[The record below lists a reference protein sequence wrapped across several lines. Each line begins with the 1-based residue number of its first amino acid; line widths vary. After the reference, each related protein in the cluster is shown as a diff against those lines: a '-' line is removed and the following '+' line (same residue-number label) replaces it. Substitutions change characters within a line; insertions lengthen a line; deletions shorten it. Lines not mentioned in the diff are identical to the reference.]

1 MPSHVNFVIR
11 SILTFFCGSVILLKQ
26 GGDTLTGLFTNL
38 EKQQQFCKWS
48 PLYSLKRIFYLY
60 LGFGLLLLWIVG
72 CNFPGGQNR
81 DIPQIQL
88 TIQNTLPVK
97 RVNVPIVLSLA
108 ELRQIAADFSF
119 DAYLV
124 VSGQPPA
131 ELEIPSQADDTNYDG
146 QKDELVFLVDLE
158 PQETKGVTIRY
169 APDNQ
174 VSITL
179 GFTRRTRAGIFPELK
194 GFAALES
201 EWVAHLLQPNGSI
214 DTYGKKTKGLFLDQF
229 VRQLTTPLDSDEE
242 ILIPLFTTE
251 EMDSRSGFGL
261 WDTDTQTLISP
272 DNQRDYVRILA
283 DGPVRSIVQRIIPSW
298 VLSSDQEVSFIST
311 FSIYGGHQ
319 WGEHRVKVQGLG
331 ERYRIAVRLPNRRI
345 TSVSNEKDGW
355 IWSWETEADHEMGFG
370 VTYPVDGF
378 DTFLD
383 SEAGNTLLLMKLDR
397 YDEVF
402 YRFASTLGGE
412 EVATATQETEGV
424 ETVQQKAQ
432 EEEGVEIATPEA
444 FEQYVQATATEIRT
458 PPVIRF
464 AIQESQEPEE
474 SPE

>member
-1 MPSHVNFVIR
+1 MTDF
-11 SILTFFCGSVILLKQ
+11 
-26 GGDTLTGLFTNL
+26 FTNS
-38 EKQQQFCKWS
+38 EKQEQFCKRN
-48 PLYSLKRIFYLY
+48 PLYTLKRIFYLY
-60 LGFGLLLLWIVG
+60 LGFASLLLWIVG

-108 ELRQIAADFSF
+108 ELKQVASDFSF

-124 VSGQPPA
+124 VSGHPPA
-131 ELEIPSQADDTNYDG
+131 EIEIPSQADDTNYDG

-169 APDNQ
+169 APDNK

-179 GFTRRTRAGIFPELK
+179 GFTRRTRVGIFPELE

-201 EWVAHLLQPNGSI
+201 EWVAYLLQPNGSI
-214 DTYGKKTKGLFLDQF
+214 DIYGKKKKGLFLDQF
-229 VRQLTTPLDSDEE
+229 VHQLTTPTDSGEE
-242 ILIPLFTTE
+242 ILTPLFTTE
-251 EMDSRSGFGL
+251 EMGSRSGFGL
-261 WDTDTQTLISP
+261 WDTEAQTLISP
-272 DNQRDYVRILA
+272 ENQRDYIRILA

-298 VLSSDQEVSFIST
+298 DLSSDREVSFIST
-311 FSIYGGHQ
+311 FSIYAGHQ
-319 WGEHRVKVQGLG
+319 WGEHRVKAQGLG
-331 ERYRIAVRLPNRRI
+331 DGYRIAIRLPNRRI

-355 IWSWETEADHEMGFG
+355 IWSWERKTDHEMGFG

-383 SEAGNTLLLMKLDR
+383 TEAGNTLLLMKLDR

-412 EVATATQETEGV
+412 EVETATQETEGV
-424 ETVQQKAQ
+424 EIVKQEVQA
-432 EEEGVEIATPEA
+432 EEGVEIATQKA
-444 FEQYVQATATEIRT
+444 FEQYVQAMATEIRT

-464 AIQESQEPEE
+464 ATQESQEPEE
-474 SPE
+474 PPE

>member
-1 MPSHVNFVIR
+1 M
-11 SILTFFCGSVILLKQ
+11 
-26 GGDTLTGLFTNL
+26 TGLFTNS
-38 EKQQQFCKWS
+38 EKQWQLCTRN
-48 PLYSLKRIFYLY
+48 PLYNLKGIFYLY
-60 LGFGLLLLWIVG
+60 LGFGLLFLWIAG

-97 RVNVPIVLSLA
+97 RTNVPIVLSLA
-108 ELRQIAADFSF
+108 ELKQAASDFSF

-124 VSGQPPA
+124 VTGHPPA
-131 ELEIPSQADDTNYDG
+131 EIEIPSQADDTNYDG

-201 EWVAHLLQPNGSI
+201 EWVAYLLQPNGSI
-214 DTYGKKTKGLFLDQF
+214 DIYGKKTKGLFLDQF
-229 VRQLTTPLDSDEE
+229 VRQLTAPSDADAE
-242 ILIPLFTTE
+242 ILTPLFTTE
-251 EMDSRSGFGL
+251 EMDSRSSFGL
-261 WDTDTQTLISP
+261 WDMDTKTLISP
-272 DNQRDYVRILA
+272 ENQRDYVRIIA

-298 VLSSDQEVSFIST
+298 VLSPGQEVSFIST
-311 FSIYGGHQ
+311 FSIYAGHQ
-319 WGEHRVKVQGLG
+319 WGEHRVKVRGLG
-331 ERYRIAVRLPNRRI
+331 NRYRIGIRLPNRRI

-355 IWSWETEADHEMGFG
+355 IWSWETEADREMGFG
-370 VTYPVDGF
+370 VTYPVAGF

-383 SEAGNTLLLMKLDR
+383 SEAGNTILLMKLDR
-397 YDEVF
+397 YDEMF
-402 YRFASTLGGE
+402 YRFASALGGE
-412 EVATATQETEGV
+412 EVEKATQETG
-424 ETVQQKAQ
+424 
-432 EEEGVEIATPEA
+432 GVEIVTQETQETEKVEIASQEA

-458 PPVIRF
+458 PPVIRLTS
-464 AIQESQEPEE
+464 QESQEQEE
-474 SPE
+474 SQQ

>member
-1 MPSHVNFVIR
+1 
-11 SILTFFCGSVILLKQ
+11 LTVF
-26 GGDTLTGLFTNL
+26 FTNS
-38 EKQQQFCKWS
+38 EKHEQFCKWS
-48 PLYSLKRIFYLY
+48 PLYNLKRTFYLY
-60 LGFGLLLLWIVG
+60 LCFGLLLLWTVG

-108 ELRQIAADFSF
+108 ELKQVASDFSF

-124 VSGQPPA
+124 VSGHPPA
-131 ELEIPSQADDTNYDG
+131 EIEIPSQADDTNYDG

-179 GFTRRTRAGIFPELK
+179 GFTRRTRAGVFPELE

-201 EWVAHLLQPNGSI
+201 EWVAYLLQPNGSI
-214 DTYGKKTKGLFLDQF
+214 DIYGKKKKGLFLDQF
-229 VRQLTTPLDSDEE
+229 VRQLTTPSDSEE
-242 ILIPLFTTE
+242 ENLTPLFTTE
-251 EMDSRSGFGL
+251 EMGSRSGFGL
-261 WDTDTQTLISP
+261 WDTEAQTLISP
-272 DNQRDYVRILA
+272 ENQRDYVRILA

-298 VLSSDQEVSFIST
+298 VLSSDREVSFIST
-311 FSIYGGHQ
+311 FSIYAEQQ
-319 WGEHRVKVQGLG
+319 WGEHRVKAQGL
-331 ERYRIAVRLPNRRI
+331 EDRYRIAIRLPNRRI

-355 IWSWETEADHEMGFG
+355 IWSWETAADHEMGFG
-370 VTYPVDGF
+370 VTYPVDEF
-378 DTFLD
+378 DTFVD
-383 SEAGNTLLLMKLDR
+383 SETGNTLLLMKLDQ

-402 YRFASTLGGE
+402 YRFASALEGE
-412 EVATATQETEGV
+412 EPEITTQEAEEVTRATQETE
-424 ETVQQKAQ
+424 KS
-432 EEEGVEIATPEA
+432 EIVTQEA
-444 FEQYVQATATEIRT
+444 FEQYIQATATEIRT

-464 AIQESQEPEE
+464 APQESQEQEEE

>member
-1 MPSHVNFVIR
+1 MTVF
-11 SILTFFCGSVILLKQ
+11 
-26 GGDTLTGLFTNL
+26 FTNS
-38 EKQQQFCKWS
+38 EKHEQFCKWS
-48 PLYSLKRIFYLY
+48 PLYNLKRTFYLY
-60 LGFGLLLLWIVG
+60 LCFGLLLLWTVG

-108 ELRQIAADFSF
+108 ELKQVASDFSF

-124 VSGQPPA
+124 VSGHPPA
-131 ELEIPSQADDTNYDG
+131 EIEIPSQADDTNYDG

-179 GFTRRTRAGIFPELK
+179 GFTRRTRAGVFPELE

-201 EWVAHLLQPNGSI
+201 EWVAYLLQPNGSI
-214 DTYGKKTKGLFLDQF
+214 DIYGKKKKGLFLDQF
-229 VRQLTTPLDSDEE
+229 VRQLTTPSDSEE
-242 ILIPLFTTE
+242 ENLTPLFTTE
-251 EMDSRSGFGL
+251 EMGSRSGFGL
-261 WDTDTQTLISP
+261 WDTEAQTLISP
-272 DNQRDYVRILA
+272 ENQRDYVRILA

-298 VLSSDQEVSFIST
+298 VLSSDREVSFIST
-311 FSIYGGHQ
+311 FSIYAEQQ
-319 WGEHRVKVQGLG
+319 WGEHRVKAQGL
-331 ERYRIAVRLPNRRI
+331 EDRYRIAIRLPNRRI

-355 IWSWETEADHEMGFG
+355 IWSWETAADHEMGFG
-370 VTYPVDGF
+370 VTYPVDEF
-378 DTFLD
+378 DTFVD
-383 SEAGNTLLLMKLDR
+383 SETGNTLLLMKLDQ

-402 YRFASTLGGE
+402 YRFASALEGE
-412 EVATATQETEGV
+412 EPEITTQEAEEVTRATQETE
-424 ETVQQKAQ
+424 KS
-432 EEEGVEIATPEA
+432 EIVTQEA
-444 FEQYVQATATEIRT
+444 FEQYIQATATEIRT

-464 AIQESQEPEE
+464 APQESQEQEEE

>member
-1 MPSHVNFVIR
+1 M
-11 SILTFFCGSVILLKQ
+11 TGFFNNS
-26 GGDTLTGLFTNL
+26 
-38 EKQQQFCKWS
+38 EKQSQLCKRN
-48 PLYSLKRIFYLY
+48 PLYHLKRIFYLY
-60 LGFGLLLLWIVG
+60 LGIGSLLLWIVG

-108 ELRQIAADFSF
+108 ELKQVAPDFSF

-124 VSGQPPA
+124 VSGHPPA
-131 ELEIPSQADDTNYDG
+131 EIEIPSQADDTNYDG

-158 PQETKGVTIRY
+158 PQETRGVTIRY

-179 GFTRRTRAGIFPELK
+179 GFTRRTRAGVFPELK

-201 EWVAHLLQPNGSI
+201 EWVAYLLHPNGSI
-214 DTYGKKTKGLFLDQF
+214 DIYGKKTKGLFLDQF
-229 VRQLTTPLDSDEE
+229 VRQLTTPSDSKEE
-242 ILIPLFTTE
+242 ILTPLFTTKQ
-251 EMDSRSGFGL
+251 MGSRSGFGL
-261 WDTDTQTLISP
+261 WDTDTRRLISP
-272 DNQRDYVRILA
+272 DNQREYVRILA
-283 DGPVRSIVQRIIPSW
+283 DGPVRSIVQRIIPNW
-298 VLSSDQEVSFIST
+298 VLSSGQEVSFIST

-319 WGEHRVKVQGLG
+319 WGEHRVRVQGL
-331 ERYRIAVRLPNRRI
+331 EDRYRIAIRLPNRRI

-355 IWSWETEADHEMGFG
+355 IWSWETEANHEMGFG

-383 SEAGNTLLLMKLDR
+383 SEAGNTLLLMRPDR

-402 YRFASTLGGE
+402 YRFASTLGGK
-412 EVATATQETEGV
+412 EVATAIQETEGV
-424 ETVQQKAQ
+424 EIVQQKVQ
-432 EEEGVEIATPEA
+432 EEEGVEIATQEA
-444 FEQYVQATATEIRT
+444 FEQYVQAIATEIRT
-458 PPVIRF
+458 PPIIRLT
-464 AIQESQEPEE
+464 AQESQKQEE
-474 SPE
+474 SQP

>member
-1 MPSHVNFVIR
+1 M
-11 SILTFFCGSVILLKQ
+11 
-26 GGDTLTGLFTNL
+26 
-38 EKQQQFCKWS
+38 
-48 PLYSLKRIFYLY
+48 Y
-60 LGFGLLLLWIVG
+60 LGFGLLLLGIVG

-108 ELRQIAADFSF
+108 ELREVAPDFSF
-119 DAYLV
+119 DAYLIV
-124 VSGQPPA
+124 TGHPPA
-131 ELEIPSQADDTNYDG
+131 EIEIPSQADDTNYDG

-179 GFTRRTRAGIFPELK
+179 GFTRRTRAGVFPELK

-201 EWVAHLLQPNGSI
+201 EWVAYLLHPNGSI
-214 DTYGKKTKGLFLDQF
+214 DIYGKKTKGLFLDQF
-229 VRQLTTPLDSDEE
+229 VHQLTTPSDSEEE
-242 ILIPLFTTE
+242 ILTPLFTTE
-251 EMDSRSGFGL
+251 KMDDGSGFGL
-261 WDTDTQTLISP
+261 WEPDKETLISSE
-272 DNQRDYVRILA
+272 NQRDYVRIIA
-283 DGPVRSIVQRIIPSW
+283 DGPIRSTVQRVIPNW

-311 FSIYGGHQ
+311 FSIYAGHQ

-331 ERYRIAVRLPNRRI
+331 DEYRIAIRLPNRRI
-345 TSVSNEKDGW
+345 NSVSNEKDGW
-355 IWSWETEADHEMGFG
+355 IWSWETEANREMGFG

-383 SEAGNTLLLMKLDR
+383 AEAGNTLLLMKLDQ

-402 YRFASTLGGE
+402 YRFASALKGE
-412 EVATATQETEGV
+412 EAERVTQETEEV
-424 ETVQQKAQ
+424 ERVTQ
-432 EEEGVEIATPEA
+432 EVEEAEIATQEA

-458 PPVIRF
+458 PPVIRLT
-464 AIQESQEPEE
+464 AQESKEQKEPPE
-474 SPE
+474 SD

>member
-1 MPSHVNFVIR
+1 MTDF
-11 SILTFFCGSVILLKQ
+11 
-26 GGDTLTGLFTNL
+26 FTNS
-38 EKQQQFCKWS
+38 EKQEQFCKRN
-48 PLYSLKRIFYLY
+48 PLYTLKRIFYLY
-60 LGFGLLLLWIVG
+60 LGFASLLLWIVG

-108 ELRQIAADFSF
+108 ELKQVASDFSF

-124 VSGQPPA
+124 VSGHPPA
-131 ELEIPSQADDTNYDG
+131 EIEIPSQADDTNYDG

-169 APDNQ
+169 APDNK

-179 GFTRRTRAGIFPELK
+179 GFTRRTRVGIFPELE

-201 EWVAHLLQPNGSI
+201 EWVAYLLQPNGSI
-214 DTYGKKTKGLFLDQF
+214 DIHGKKKKGLFLDQF
-229 VRQLTTPLDSDEE
+229 VHQLTTPTDSDEE
-242 ILIPLFTTE
+242 ILTPLFTTE
-251 EMDSRSGFGL
+251 EMGSRSGFGL
-261 WDTDTQTLISP
+261 WDTEAQTLISP
-272 DNQRDYVRILA
+272 ENQRDYIRILA

-298 VLSSDQEVSFIST
+298 DLSSDREVSFIST
-311 FSIYGGHQ
+311 FSIYAGHQ
-319 WGEHRVKVQGLG
+319 WGEHRVKAQGLG
-331 ERYRIAVRLPNRRI
+331 DGYRIAIRLPNRRI

-355 IWSWETEADHEMGFG
+355 IWSWERKTDHEMGFG

-383 SEAGNTLLLMKLDR
+383 TEAGNTLLLMKLDR

-412 EVATATQETEGV
+412 EVETATQETEGV
-424 ETVQQKAQ
+424 EIVKQEVQA
-432 EEEGVEIATPEA
+432 EEGVEIATQKA
-444 FEQYVQATATEIRT
+444 FEQYVQAMATEIRT

-464 AIQESQEPEE
+464 AIQESQEQEEPPEQN
-474 SPE
+474 

>member
-1 MPSHVNFVIR
+1 M
-11 SILTFFCGSVILLKQ
+11 
-26 GGDTLTGLFTNL
+26 
-38 EKQQQFCKWS
+38 
-48 PLYSLKRIFYLY
+48 
-60 LGFGLLLLWIVG
+60 LLLWTVG

-108 ELRQIAADFSF
+108 ELKQVASDFSF

-124 VSGQPPA
+124 VSGHPPA
-131 ELEIPSQADDTNYDG
+131 EIEIPSQADDTNYDG

-179 GFTRRTRAGIFPELK
+179 GFTRRTRAGVFPELE

-201 EWVAHLLQPNGSI
+201 EWVAYLLQPNGSI
-214 DTYGKKTKGLFLDQF
+214 DIYGKKKKGLFLDQF
-229 VRQLTTPLDSDEE
+229 VRQLTTPSDSEE
-242 ILIPLFTTE
+242 ENLTPLFTTE
-251 EMDSRSGFGL
+251 EMGSRSGFGL
-261 WDTDTQTLISP
+261 WDTEAQTLISP
-272 DNQRDYVRILA
+272 ENQRDYVRILA

-298 VLSSDQEVSFIST
+298 VLSSDREVSFIST
-311 FSIYGGHQ
+311 FSIYAEQQ
-319 WGEHRVKVQGLG
+319 WGEHRVKAQGL
-331 ERYRIAVRLPNRRI
+331 EDRYRIAIRLPNRRI

-355 IWSWETEADHEMGFG
+355 IWSWETAADHEMGFG
-370 VTYPVDGF
+370 VTYPVDEF
-378 DTFLD
+378 DTFVD
-383 SEAGNTLLLMKLDR
+383 SETGNTLLLMKLDQ

-402 YRFASTLGGE
+402 YRFASALEGE
-412 EVATATQETEGV
+412 EPEITTQEAEEVTRATQETE
-424 ETVQQKAQ
+424 KS
-432 EEEGVEIATPEA
+432 EIVTQEA
-444 FEQYVQATATEIRT
+444 FEQYIQATATEIRT

-464 AIQESQEPEE
+464 APQESQEQEEE

>member
-1 MPSHVNFVIR
+1 M
-11 SILTFFCGSVILLKQ
+11 
-26 GGDTLTGLFTNL
+26 TGFLTNL
-38 EKQQQFCKWS
+38 EKQWQFCKRN

-88 TIQNTLPVK
+88 TVQNTLPVK

-108 ELRQIAADFSF
+108 ELKQVASDFSF

-124 VSGQPPA
+124 VSGHPPA
-131 ELEIPSQADDTNYDG
+131 EIEIPSQADDTNYDG

-179 GFTRRTRAGIFPELK
+179 GFTRRTRAGVFPELK

-201 EWVAHLLQPNGSI
+201 EWVAYLLQRNGSI
-214 DTYGKKTKGLFLDQF
+214 DIYGKKKKGLFLDQF
-229 VRQLTTPLDSDEE
+229 VRQLATPSDSDEE
-242 ILIPLFTTE
+242 ILTPLFTTE
-251 EMDSRSGFGL
+251 EMGSRSGFGL
-261 WDTDTQTLISP
+261 WDTETQTLISP
-272 DNQRDYVRILA
+272 ENQRDYVRVIA

-298 VLSSDQEVSFIST
+298 VLSSDREVSFIST
-311 FSIYGGHQ
+311 FSIFAGQQ
-319 WGEHRVKVQGLG
+319 WGEHRVKAQGL
-331 ERYRIAVRLPNRRI
+331 EDRYRIAIRLPNRRI

-355 IWSWETEADHEMGFG
+355 IWSWETEADREMGFG

-383 SEAGNTLLLMKLDR
+383 SEAGNTILLMKLDE

-402 YRFASTLGGE
+402 YRFASALKGE
-412 EVATATQETEGV
+412 EPEIAIQEAEAVTRATQEAEKPEMVT
-424 ETVQQKAQ
+424 Q
-432 EEEGVEIATPEA
+432 EA
-444 FEQYVQATATEIRT
+444 FGQYVQATATEIRT

-464 AIQESQEPEE
+464 APQESEEQEE
-474 SPE
+474 SQP

>member
-1 MPSHVNFVIR
+1 M
-11 SILTFFCGSVILLKQ
+11 
-26 GGDTLTGLFTNL
+26 TGLLTNS
-38 EKQQQFCKWS
+38 EKQSRCCKRN
-48 PLYSLKRIFYLY
+48 PLYNLKRIFYLC
-60 LGFGLLLLWIVG
+60 LGYGLLLLGIVG

-97 RVNVPIVLSLA
+97 RTNVPIVLSLA
-108 ELRQIAADFSF
+108 ELKQVASDFSF

-124 VSGQPPA
+124 ISGHPPA
-131 ELEIPSQADDTNYDG
+131 EIEIPSQADDTNYDG

-158 PQETKGVTIRY
+158 PQETKGVAIRY

-179 GFTRRTRAGIFPELK
+179 GFTRRTRAGVFPELK

-201 EWVAHLLQPNGSI
+201 EWVAYLLHPNGSI

-229 VRQLTTPLDSDEE
+229 VRQPTAPSDSEEELLT
-242 ILIPLFTTE
+242 PLFTTE
-251 EMDSRSGFGL
+251 EMEGGSGFGL
-261 WDTDTQTLISP
+261 WDTDTETLISP
-272 DNQRDYVRILA
+272 ENQTDYVRVLA

-298 VLSSDQEVSFIST
+298 VLSSDREVSFTST

-331 ERYRIAVRLPNRRI
+331 DRYRIALRLPNRGI
-345 TSVSNEKDGW
+345 TPVSNEKDGW
-355 IWSWETEADHEMGFG
+355 AWIWEMEANRKMGFG
-370 VTYPVDGF
+370 VTYPVDRF

-383 SEAGNTLLLMKLDR
+383 SEAGNTLLLMRLDR

-412 EVATATQETEGV
+412 EVETAIQEAEGV
-424 ETVQQKAQ
+424 EIVKQKVQ
-432 EEEGVEIATPEA
+432 EREGVEIATQEA
-444 FEQYVQATATEIRT
+444 FEQYIQATATEIRT
-458 PPVIRF
+458 PPVIRLTS
-464 AIQESQEPEE
+464 QESQKQEE
-474 SPE
+474 SQQ